1 LNKELQP
8 DSGRKAKSKGGR
20 PPKKTC
26 QLRSYKHTLFL
37 SEPEEKLLKQMV
49 EKTGKSAAELF
60 RHGLFNKGLR
70 IPKSRIAPAELMELL
85 TDFKKKSGLI
95 QLLAHKEKDFSAAE
109 KEVLIGSSNSMRK
122 AIERLERSVFLSLEK
137 ADELEQLRQLL
148 GMMEEVKEDFRLN
161 KHQTGIGDVKKIEN
175 LLDQA
180 KMLLK
185 LHYQYLTLA

>member
-1 LNKELQP
+1 LNKEHQS

-26 QLRSYKHTLFL
+26 QVRSYKHTLFL
-37 SEPEEKLLKQMV
+37 SDLEEKLLRQMV
-49 EKTGKSAAELF
+49 ENTGKSAAELF

-70 IPKSRIAPAELMELL
+70 IPKARIAPAELMDLL

-95 QLLAHKEKDFSAAE
+95 QLLAHKEKEFLAAE

-137 ADELEQLRQLL
+137 SDELEQLQQLL
-148 GMMEEVKEDFRLN
+148 GMMEDLKEDIKSKEHQAGILDLKKFENILN
-161 KHQTGIGDVKKIEN
+161 K
-175 LLDQA
+175 A

-185 LHYQYLTLA
+185 VYYQYLTLT

>member
-37 SEPEEKLLKQMV
+37 SEPEEKLLRQMV
-49 EKTGKSAAELF
+49 ENTGKSAAELF
-60 RHGLFNKGLR
+60 RHGLFKKGLR
-70 IPKSRIAPAELMELL
+70 IPKARIAPAELMELL
-85 TDFKKKSGLI
+85 IDFKKKSSLI
-95 QLLAHKEKDFSAAE
+95 LLLAHKEKDFSAAE

-148 GMMEEVKEDFRLN
+148 SMIEEVKEDIKLE
-161 KHQTGIGDVKKIEN
+161 KHQAGIGDVKKIEN
-175 LLDQA
+175 LLDKA

-185 LHYQYLTLA
+185 LYYQYLTLA